1 MKMSEVDVETGQLI
15 DSMTITDQE
24 YIKRTVLNIAAS
36 QRGTVPYMR
45 DMGVDE
51 LLPDSNSPADLRA
64 HAADVAEE
72 IGDWEERAQVSDVHY
87 TAEHKLKVVMGI
99 E

>member
-1 MKMSEVDVETGQLI
+1 MSEVNVETDQLI

-24 YIKRTVLNIAAS
+24 SIKRTVLNIAAS
-36 QRGTVPYMR
+36 QRGTIPYMR

-51 LLPDSNSPADLRA
+51 LLPNNNSPADLRT

-72 IGDWEERAQVSDVHY
+72 IGDWEERAQVSDVYY
-87 TAEHKLKVVMGI
+87 TAEHKLKVVMGV

>member
-1 MKMSEVDVETGQLI
+1 MSEVNVETDQLI

-24 YIKRTVLNIAAS
+24 SIKRTVLNIAAS
-36 QRGTVPYMR
+36 QRGTIPYMR
-45 DMGVDE
+45 DMGVDK

-72 IGDWEERAQVSDVHY
+72 IGDWEERAQVSDVYY
-87 TAEHKLKVVMGI
+87 TAEHKLKVVMGV